1 MKPLSVLATPCVTK
15 AQPPGR
21 ALRGRRVVLVG
32 LDWTR
37 DKDPRLPLGQASLSA
52 SLRAGG
58 AAVQDLSYAIND
70 PSFSLASVREDV
82 LRAVSGESWADLGIG
97 VYVWND
103 ELVLALCRELR
114 DYGFAGRII
123 LGGPQITYHAPGV
136 ASVYPAADVFV
147 RGAGEEAIA
156 AIVADAGRV
165 AHRGVVWR
173 GADDPGD
180 QATVDLAR
188 APSPYL
194 TGVLDLAAH
203 RRFVRWETKRGCPFR
218 CSFCQHRDP
227 GSRARVVHVP
237 DARIRGEIDAIVA
250 AGVESIAVLDPIFND
265 PRSAY
270 LEVLDG
276 LIAAGYRG
284 RLSLQ
289 CRFEFIQEE
298 FIARCRDLD
307 VDLEFGLQT
316 IHPAEW
322 RVIQRGNK
330 LDKIEA
336 GIAALHEAKLRFE
349 VSLIYGL
356 PEQTLASFRATVDWC
371 LQRRIPVIKAFPLML
386 LRGTELE
393 RSGEEWGL
401 KESHDPIPRVV
412 SSRTFTEADHE
423 SMTRIAEALIAT
435 EGEHPRSIEALID
448 AWAGPPAHMRWT
460 PTPLVA
466 PELTTIA

>member
-1 MKPLSVLATPCVTK
+1 MKPLRVLATPCVTK
-15 AQPPGR
+15 IEPPDGD
-21 ALRGRRVVLVG
+21 LRGRRVVLVG

-52 SLRAGG
+52 SLRARG
-58 AAVQDLSYAIND
+58 AAVQDLSYAINE
-70 PSFSLASVREDV
+70 PSFSLARVTEDV
-82 LRAVSGESWADLGIG
+82 LRAVSGEGWADLGIG

-103 ELVLALCRELR
+103 ALVLALCRALR
-114 DYGFAGRII
+114 DRGFAGRII

-136 ASVYPAADVFV
+136 AGSYPAADVFV

-156 AIVADAGRV
+156 AIVADDGRA

-173 GADDPGD
+173 GDDDPGD

-194 TGVLDLAAH
+194 SGVLDLAAH

-227 GSRARVVHVP
+227 GRRARVVRVP
-237 DARIRGEIDAIVA
+237 DARIRGEIDAFVA

-265 PRSAY
+265 PGAPY
-270 LEVLDG
+270 LEVMDG
-276 LIAAGYRG
+276 LIAARYRG

-289 CRFEFIQEE
+289 CRFEFIDPA
-298 FIARCRDLD
+298 FIARCRSLD

-322 RVIQRGNK
+322 RVIRRGNN
-330 LDKIEA
+330 LGKIEA
-336 GIAALHEAKLRFE
+336 AIAALHEAELRFE

-371 LQRRIPVIKAFPLML
+371 LQRRIPTVKAFPLML
-386 LRGTELE
+386 LRGTDLE
-393 RSGEEWGL
+393 RSGGEWGL
-401 KESHDPIPRVV
+401 NESDDPIPRVV
-412 SSRTFTEADHE
+412 SGRTFTEADYE

-435 EGEHPRSIEALID
+435 EGAHPRSIEALID
-448 AWAGPPAHMRWT
+448 AWSGPPAHMRWT
-460 PTPLVA
+460 PLDA
-466 PELTTIA
+466 ARSASSI